1 MSIPKYLYLTSAP
14 NQEAELVNA
23 ESTKLTG
30 HPPNAYGIAIS
41 ERCVNVTHGAY
52 VKCCMEILF
61 EGGDISE
68 VCGQIEASTLYAEDF
83 RVSVVKRPR
92 GLAADTMKIAHIVGG
107 VIGGTV
113 RLTQPRVVFLAVIT
127 NEQVW
132 LGRLLSE
139 SDGRWLVHRKR
150 PYMTSSA
157 LPTKLAR
164 AIVNLIADPSDRL
177 VDPCCGTGTIVLEAA
192 HMGMRVVGYDI
203 NPKMVKATQ
212 GNLAH
217 HNLEANVWLGDA
229 RQISEPFDSLATNL
243 PYGIMLDRTP
253 TQDWEI
259 LQNLNN
265 LAPKAAFVAIQDLSK
280 PLEDLGYRIQQIV
293 HVPKQNMVR
302 RIYITDTGHTSRS
315 SGK

>member
-1 MSIPKYLYLTSAP
+1 MPKYLYLTSVP
-14 NQEAELVNA
+14 NHEAELVNA
-23 ESTKLTG
+23 ESRILTG
-30 HPPNAYGIAIS
+30 HTPNAYGIAIS
-41 ERCVNVTHGAY
+41 EKCVDVTRGAY

-61 EGGDISE
+61 EGGGVSE
-68 VCGQIEASTLYAEDF
+68 VCAQVETSGLYAEDF
-83 RVSVVKRPR
+83 RVSVIKRPR
-92 GLAADTMKIAHIVGG
+92 RLEANTTKIAHIVGG

-113 RLTQPRVVFLAVIT
+113 CLEQPRVVFLVVIT
-127 NEQVW
+127 NEQIW

-139 SDGRWLVHRKR
+139 SDGWWFVHRKR

-164 AIVNLIADPSDRL
+164 AIVNLIADPNDRF

-212 GNLAH
+212 ANLAH
-217 HNLEANVWLGDA
+217 HSLDASVWLGDA
-229 RQISEPFDSLATNL
+229 RQIREPFDSLAANL
-243 PYGIMLDRTP
+243 PYGIMLDRDP
-253 TQDWEI
+253 IHDWEI
-259 LQNLNN
+259 LHNLNN
-265 LAPKAAFVAIQDLSK
+265 VAPKAAFVSIQDLSQ

-302 RIYITDTGHTSRS
+302 RIYITDAGHRSTS
-315 SGK
+315 SGE

>member
-1 MSIPKYLYLTSAP
+1 MPKYLYLTSVP
-14 NQEAELVNA
+14 NHEAELVNA
-23 ESTKLTG
+23 ESKVLTG

-41 ERCVNVTHGAY
+41 EKCVDVTRGAY

-61 EGGDISE
+61 EGGGVSE
-68 VCGQIEASTLYAEDF
+68 VCAQIEKSGLCAEGF

-92 GLAADTMKIAHIVGG
+92 RLEANTIKIAHIVGG

-113 RLTQPRVVFLAVIT
+113 CLEQPRVVFLVVIT
-127 NEQVW
+127 NEQAW

-139 SDGRWLVHRKR
+139 SDGWWYVHRKR

-164 AIVNLIADPSDRL
+164 AIVNLIAVPSDRF

-203 NPKMVKATQ
+203 NLKMVKSTQ
-212 GNLAH
+212 ANLAH
-217 HNLEANVWLGDA
+217 HNLAASVRLGDA
-229 RQISEPFDSLATNL
+229 RQIQGQFDSLAANL
-243 PYGIMLDRTP
+243 PYGIMLDRDP
-253 TQDWEI
+253 KHDWEI
-259 LQNLNN
+259 LRNLNN
-265 LAPKAAFVAIQDLSK
+265 AAPKAAFVSIQDLSQ

-302 RIYITDTGHTSRS
+302 RIYITGTGHRS
-315 SGK
+315 TNSGE

>member
-1 MSIPKYLYLTSAP
+1 MSIGNYLYLTSVP

-23 ESTKLTG
+23 ESAILTG
-30 HPPNAYGIAIS
+30 HAPNACGITIS
-41 ERCVNVTHGAY
+41 ERCVDVTRGAY
-52 VKCCMEILF
+52 VKSCMEILF
-61 EGGDISE
+61 EGEDIPE
-68 VCGQIEASTLYAEDF
+68 VCEQIETSGLYAEDF

-92 GLAADTMKIAHIVGG
+92 RLAVDTMKIAHLIGG
-107 VIGGTV
+107 VIEGAV
-113 RLTQPRVVFLAVIT
+113 CLARPRVVFLAVIT
-127 NEQVW
+127 NEKVW

-139 SDGRWLVHRKR
+139 SDGWWLVHRKR

-164 AIVNLIADPSDRL
+164 AIVNLIADPCDRL

-192 HMGMRVVGYDI
+192 HMGIRVVGYDI

-217 HNLEANVWLGDA
+217 YNLDASVLLGDA
-229 RQISEPFDSLATNL
+229 RQISEPFDALAANL

-253 TQDWEI
+253 VQDREI

-265 LAPKAAFVAIQDLSK
+265 VAPKAVFVAIQDLSK
-280 PLEDLGYRIQQIV
+280 PLEDLGYRVRQIV
-293 HVPKQNMVR
+293 HAPKQNMVR
-302 RIYITDTGHTSRS
+302 RIYITDTGFTSRS
-315 SGK
+315 IGE

>member
-1 MSIPKYLYLTSAP
+1 MPKYLYLTSVP
-14 NQEAELVNA
+14 NHEAELVNA
-23 ESTKLTG
+23 ECKVLTG
-30 HPPNAYGIAIS
+30 HPPNSYGIAIS
-41 ERCVNVTHGAY
+41 EKCVDVTRGAY

-61 EGGDISE
+61 EGGGVSE
-68 VCGQIEASTLYAEDF
+68 VCAQIETSGLCAEGF

-92 GLAADTMKIAHIVGG
+92 RLEVNTIKIAHIVGG

-113 RLTQPRVVFLAVIT
+113 CLEQPRVVFLVVIT

-139 SDGRWLVHRKR
+139 SDGWWYVHRKR

-164 AIVNLIADPSDRL
+164 AIVNLIAVPSDRF

-203 NPKMVKATQ
+203 NLKMVKSTQ
-212 GNLAH
+212 ANLAH
-217 HNLEANVWLGDA
+217 HNLAASVRLGDA
-229 RQISEPFDSLATNL
+229 RQIQGQFDSLAANL
-243 PYGIMLDRTP
+243 PYGIMLDRDP
-253 TQDWEI
+253 KHDWEI
-259 LQNLNN
+259 LRNLNN
-265 LAPKAAFVAIQDLSK
+265 AAPKAVFVATQNLSQ

-302 RIYITDTGHTSRS
+302 RIYITDTGRMSIS
-315 SGK
+315 SGE

>member
-1 MSIPKYLYLTSAP
+1 MSIRKYLYLTSVP
-14 NQEAELVNA
+14 NHEAELVNA
-23 ESTKLTG
+23 ESRILTG
-30 HPPNAYGIAIS
+30 HSPNAYGITIS
-41 ERCVNVTHGAY
+41 EKCVDVTRGAY

-61 EGGDISE
+61 EGGGVSE
-68 VCGQIEASTLYAEDF
+68 VCGQIEASGLYAEDF

-92 GLAADTMKIAHIVGG
+92 RLEADTIKIAHIVGG

-113 RLTQPRVVFLAVIT
+113 RLEQPRVVFLVVIT
-127 NEQVW
+127 HEQVW

-139 SDGRWLVHRKR
+139 SDGWWFVHRKR

-192 HMGMRVVGYDI
+192 HIGMRVVGYDI

-212 GNLAH
+212 GNLVH
-217 HNLEANVWLGDA
+217 HNLGASVQLGDA
-229 RQISEPFDSLATNL
+229 RQIKGQYDALATNL
-243 PYGIMLDRTP
+243 PYGIMLDRDP
-253 TQDWEI
+253 IQDWAI

-265 LAPKAAFVAIQDLSK
+265 IASKAAFVSIQDLSQ
-280 PLEDLGYRIQQIV
+280 PLEDLGYGIQQIV

-302 RIYITDTGHTSRS
+302 RIYITDTGHTSKS
-315 SGK
+315 SGE

>member
-1 MSIPKYLYLTSAP
+1 MPIPKYLYLTSVP
-14 NQEAELVNA
+14 NHEAELVNA
-23 ESTKLTG
+23 ESRILTG
-30 HPPNAYGIAIS
+30 HSPNAYGVAIS
-41 ERCVNVTHGAY
+41 EKCVDVTRGAY

-61 EGGDISE
+61 EGGGVSE
-68 VCGQIEASTLYAEDF
+68 VCAQIETSGLCAEGF

-92 GLAADTMKIAHIVGG
+92 RLEADTIKIAHIVGG

-113 RLTQPRVVFLAVIT
+113 CLEQPRVVFLAVIT
-127 NEQVW
+127 NEQFW
-132 LGRLLSE
+132 FGRLLSE
-139 SDGRWLVHRKR
+139 SDSAWVDHRKR

-192 HMGMRVVGYDI
+192 HMGMRVVGNDI

-212 GNLAH
+212 ANLAH
-217 HNLEANVWLGDA
+217 HNLCASVWLGDA
-229 RQISEPFDSLATNL
+229 RQIRGQFDALATNL
-243 PYGIMLDRTP
+243 PYGIMLDRDP
-253 TQDWEI
+253 IQDWEI

-265 LAPKAAFVAIQDLSK
+265 VAPKAAFVSIQDLSQ

-293 HVPKQNMVR
+293 NVPKQNMVR
-302 RIYITDTGHTSRS
+302 RIYITDTGHTKRS
-315 SGK
+315 A